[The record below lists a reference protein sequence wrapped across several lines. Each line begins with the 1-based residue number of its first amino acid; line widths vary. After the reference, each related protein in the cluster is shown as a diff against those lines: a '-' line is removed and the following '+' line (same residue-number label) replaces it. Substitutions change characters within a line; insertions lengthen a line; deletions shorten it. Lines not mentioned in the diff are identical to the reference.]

1 MLEVPLTQYPK
12 TEDLFCRTASWSE
25 ACLFFCNDWFCLSL
39 QPVEQ
44 HLQLDLTW
52 VAYQADCA
60 VVLAL
65 LKVTLLEEGDNKRR
79 GAGVHGMSHFPT
91 TTTATTMFIVFLIQ
105 KCEDINRK

>member
-1 MLEVPLTQYPK
+1 MLEVLLTQYPK

-25 ACLFFCNDWFCLSL
+25 ACLFFCNGWFCLSL

-65 LKVTLLEEGDNKRR
+65 LRVTFLAEGDDKRR
-79 GAGVHGMSHFPT
+79 VVGVHGMSHFPT
-91 TTTATTMFIVFLIQ
+91 TTTATTMFIVFLIR
-105 KCEDINRK
+105 KCKDI